1 MSAILCSIASES
13 FEIPADGESSFFV
26 LGYAAGSA
34 AQGSDFA
41 EFITNAGGD
50 IVVVTIQYRLGPF
63 GFLAGQETADFGA
76 LNAGLLDQVCQ
87 KPADAPQDQK
97 IHC

>member
-1 MSAILCSIASES
+1 MKPTDAKMSLLS
-13 FEIPADGESSFFV
+13 P
-26 LGYAAGSA
+26 GYAAGSA

-76 LNAGLLDQVCQ
+76 LNAGLLDQVRESRGCPQ
-87 KPADAPQDQK
+87 KQRIVLVDHLRTRA
-97 IHC
+97 